1 MPAPKDQ
8 TMLRL
13 NSQKVLMAMAVAE
26 MEPADLA
33 QAAGVPKNI
42 VYTMRRGFY
51 TKPKYVGKVAKALNV
66 NVSDLV
72 DKEYGQQMAGCIN
85 KST

>member
-85 KST
+85 EST